1 LITISKNEM
10 LDFFH
15 KLTAFLPILFEDSV
29 SFAIVDNE
37 KYLEIQNCDEL
48 PINAEVGDAIPEGG
62 AAFEALR
69 TGNYIIKDVP
79 KEVYGVPF
87 KSYAIPIKDYDN
99 AVIGVFLMGKSL
111 EKRHKV
117 LSLSENLAA
126 SLEQISSAI
135 QEVSSGVEI
144 VVNSNTKIL
153 EEVDKAIENT
163 KGTDDILKFVQ
174 NISKQ
179 TNLLGLNAA
188 IEAARAGEMGKGFS
202 VVAEEIRKL
211 SNTSSESISR
221 IDSVLKKIQESIIS
235 ISDKI
240 NESSSFFETQ
250 AAAFEEISSSIE
262 ELSDTSQLLEEL
274 ARNL

>member
-1 LITISKNEM
+1 LITISKDEM
-10 LDFFH
+10 LVFFH
-15 KLTAFLPILFEDSV
+15 KLTAFLPMLFEDSV

-48 PINAEVGDAIPEGG
+48 PINAEVGDVIPEGG

-153 EEVDKAIENT
+153 EEVDKAIENA
-163 KGTDDILKFVQ
+163 KGTDDILNFVQ

-211 SNTSSESISR
+211 SNTSSESIRR
-221 IDSVLKKIQESIIS
+221 IDSVLEKIQESIKS
-235 ISDKI
+235 ISNKI

-250 AAAFEEISSSIE
+250 AAAFEEITSSIE

>member
-1 LITISKNEM
+1 MITISKDEM
-10 LDFFH
+10 LVFFH
-15 KLTAFLPILFEDSV
+15 KLTAFLPMLFEDSV

-48 PINAEVGDAIPEGG
+48 PINAEVGDVIPEGG

-153 EEVDKAIENT
+153 EEVDKAIENA
-163 KGTDDILKFVQ
+163 KGTDDILNFVQ

-211 SNTSSESISR
+211 SNTSSESIRR
-221 IDSVLKKIQESIIS
+221 IDSVLEKIQESIKS
-235 ISDKI
+235 ISNKI

-250 AAAFEEISSSIE
+250 AAAFEEITSSIE